1 MFVATT
7 DLKSPGHPFYD
18 RLNTALDA
26 HQFDAKVEALCARLY
41 AKDGAGRPSIPPG
54 QYFRGPADA
63 TPHHSAL
70 SRIRE
75 RLTKDIFTAYDV
87 LILGIL
93 KSSGLVKGEK
103 LALDSTTVAA
113 NASMASIV
121 RKDTKE
127 SYAEFV
133 GRLAEASGETI
144 DPDSRVA
151 RMKDGSTKHTI
162 AATVIDDKGYCP

>member
-1 MFVATT
+1 M
-7 DLKSPGHPFYD
+7 
-18 RLNTALDA
+18 
-26 HQFDAKVEALCARLY
+26 
-41 AKDGAGRPSIPPG
+41 
-54 QYFRGPADA
+54 
-63 TPHHSAL
+63 
-70 SRIRE
+70 
-75 RLTKDIFTAYDV
+75 TKDIFTAYDV